1 MDPDDIAAPRTAKGK
16 AILNLLDGKSIAI
29 GKTKSGRQFSATHKS
44 YSTYGRRKIV
54 NIGTVSF

>member
-16 AILNLLDGKSIAI
+16 AILNLDGKSM

-44 YSTYGRRKIV
+44 YSTYGQRKIV